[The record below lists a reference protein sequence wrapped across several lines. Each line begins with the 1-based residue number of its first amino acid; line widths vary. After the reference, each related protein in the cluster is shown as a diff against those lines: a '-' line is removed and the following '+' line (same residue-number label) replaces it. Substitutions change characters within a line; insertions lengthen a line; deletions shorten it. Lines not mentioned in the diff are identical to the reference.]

1 MKVMDTELYKFAITT
16 EAQFKWVNGIVGE
29 LCLSKAI
36 KMSAQIRCAT
46 QNKWCRDKVYKTLMS
61 SKEIKNWPWGRPS
74 QKTLRNTQVV
84 QSKKDE

>member
-16 EAQFKWVNGIVGE
+16 EAQFKWVNGE

-36 KMSAQIRCAT
+36 KMSPQIRCVT
-46 QNKWCRDKVYKTLMS
+46 QNKWCRDKVYETLMS
-61 SKEIKNWPWGRPS
+61 SKEIKSWPWGRPS

-84 QSKKDE
+84 QPKKDE